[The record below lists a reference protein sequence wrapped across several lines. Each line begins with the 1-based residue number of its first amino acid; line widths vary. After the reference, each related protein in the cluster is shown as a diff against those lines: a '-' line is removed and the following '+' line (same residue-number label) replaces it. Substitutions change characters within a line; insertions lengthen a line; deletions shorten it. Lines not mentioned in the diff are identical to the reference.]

1 MANFIQLEV
10 TNFFCNAAEF
20 SDNEYHID
28 RLWRSTLF
36 LFKVKVFKLMFW
48 YAKRETNL
56 NVNHL
61 PPAWNQ
67 FGETLPASH
76 VLNRSTFRLILLARN
91 LTIEQL
97 QRIGYAQ
104 MSVHEVE
111 LFDQSSLED
120 YLKAN
125 FTLNEFI
132 LAAGQVHTNLAV
144 MDEVGQAIMHEM

>member
-10 TNFFCNAAEF
+10 TNFFCNAIEF
-20 SDNEYHID
+20 NDPDYHMD
-28 RLWRSTLF
+28 RLWRSTMF

-48 YAKRETNL
+48 YARRESNL

-61 PPAWNQ
+61 PPAWNH

-76 VLNRSTFRLILLARN
+76 VLHRGTFRLILLARN
-91 LTIEQL
+91 QTIQQL
-97 QRIGYAQ
+97 QQIGYAQ

-111 LFDQSSLED
+111 LFDQSSVED
-120 YLKAN
+120 YLKAH

-132 LAAGQVHTNLAV
+132 LAASQVQTNVAV